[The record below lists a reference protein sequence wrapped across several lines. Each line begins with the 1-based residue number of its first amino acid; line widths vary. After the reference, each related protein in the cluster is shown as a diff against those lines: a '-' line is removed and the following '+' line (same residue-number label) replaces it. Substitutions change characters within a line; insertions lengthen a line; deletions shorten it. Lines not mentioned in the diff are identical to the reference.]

1 MITAPDRVFF
11 LHETVD
17 LQELLKKVNVSDK
30 EDGTIASS
38 NYKELNIN
46 RLNEDGTKTSVTL
59 GSDDFLDTSDSKLKY
74 EVKVKYEDSGKAA
87 AEKTFNVT
95 IAAAPAQNKKR
106 SYPRFISLEM
116 IETLDSDS
124 IWRTNN
130 EYRNLL
136 LESLNRTEPVRS
148 YEVDI
153 KKEA

>member
-1 MITAPDRVFF
+1 
-11 LHETVD
+11 
-17 LQELLKKVNVSDK
+17 
-30 EDGTIASS
+30 
-38 NYKELNIN
+38 
-46 RLNEDGTKTSVTL
+46 
-59 GSDDFLDTSDSKLKY
+59 
-74 EVKVKYEDSGKAA
+74 
-87 AEKTFNVT
+87 
-95 IAAAPAQNKKR
+95 
-106 SYPRFISLEM
+106 M